1 MPKPLIAAARRL
13 ADVLEREN
21 AALALMD
28 LPRAASFL
36 PEKTTAFADLARIG
50 EGGPAARHPDL
61 ISAARSLDAAAL
73 ENRRLLKRALAAQ
86 ERVIGIMARAA
97 SAVMTRPA
105 YGNRGRMAPL
115 AGPMALST
123 RA

>member
-13 ADVLEREN
+13 AEVLEREN
-21 AALALMD
+21 AALAVMD

-36 PEKTTAFADLARIG
+36 PEKTTAFADLAKIG
-50 EGGPAARHPDL
+50 EAGPAPPHPDL
-61 ISAARSLDAAAL
+61 IAAARSLDAAAL

-86 ERVIGIMARAA
+86 ERAIGIMARAV

-105 YGNRGRMAPL
+105 YGNRGRMTPM
-115 AGPMALST
+115 AGPMTLST
-123 RA
+123 NA